1 RGQTGLRGGV
11 VALAPIQ
18 DGGHLLDDE
27 QQLLQSSHG
36 QGRHP
41 VPVQQPGVP
50 LDDQGTR
57 PDFGDNM
64 ATALRNYQLYIG
76 GQWVD
81 ATSDDGL
88 EVINPATEE
97 TIGSVPQGSVAD
109 VDRAVA
115 AARKA
120 FEDGTWRRMSP
131 R

>member
-1 RGQTGLRGGV
+1 
-11 VALAPIQ
+11 
-18 DGGHLLDDE
+18 
-27 QQLLQSSHG
+27 
-36 QGRHP
+36 
-41 VPVQQPGVP
+41 
-50 LDDQGTR
+50 
-57 PDFGDNM
+57 M
-64 ATALRNYQLYIG
+64 ATALRNYRLYIG

-88 EVINPATEE
+88 DVINPATEE

-131 R
+131 RERSDADREPAVAGRPSASA